1 MSKQIV
7 RICLILSVALLC
19 QCGAPSLPQ
28 CRRVPS
34 ESRGDSSELLAHA
47 RTEWVILANPARR
60 DQWPAARARYNA
72 AVAMLFDQLR
82 CGPDGWDTRASAIGT
97 RIAAP
102 GAESLDPAKLDN
114 LFPASTVNGRGR
126 IREHRYTEGLGIPL
140 VGWRETSP
148 VGQPREKFLL
158 PNGMPYHL
166 NALLAFD
173 GGGLPEWRF
182 ARRWRDN
189 EAAVG
194 SVRHTL
200 AADWTAPNAVYWRM
214 SELDQLHIQNVLLPD
229 RFTEETALYF
239 ATPYDPEKIPLVLI
253 HGLVSSPDA
262 FRNVINELSP
272 EPWFREKYQIW
283 LYNYPT
289 GSPWF
294 YSSMRFRQVMRDA
307 CDFARSQGHD
317 RNLNRMVLVGH
328 SMGGL
333 VARSSITDPG
343 KVFHDAVFAKPIDLL
358 TLSEPE
364 RLLIQEGLLY
374 TPLPEPSRVVFMAV
388 PHRGS
393 PMANLNISG
402 LLSRL
407 IRLPKTLTVELLDSS
422 LLAMGDVILGENPIK
437 RMPTSINSLS
447 PYNRMTVALNELPLP
462 AHIPAHSIIGDRG
475 RGDTPNSSDGV
486 VPFWSSHVTPVA
498 SEKIVPSNHG
508 VPDCPEAAEE
518 LKRIL
523 KLHLEDSR

>member
-114 LFPASTVNGRGR
+114 LFPAATVNDLGR

-166 NALLAFD
+166 IALLAFD

-229 RFTEETALYF
+229 RFSEETALYF
-239 ATPYDPEKIPLVLI
+239 LTPYDPEKIPLVLI

-343 KVFHDAVFAKPIDLL
+343 MVFHDAVFAKPVNQL

-374 TPLPEPSRVVFMAV
+374 TPLAEPSRVVFMAV

-422 LLAMGDVILGENPIK
+422 LLAMGDVIQGENPIK

-447 PYNRMTVALNELPLP
+447 PDNRMTVALNELPLP

-523 KLHLEDSR
+523 KLHLQSKN